1 MKKGLIIAFVLTLV
15 VPWILTFLFLT
26 ILTDA
31 NWTRMSGGFGQI
43 LAILSFNA
51 VAFEYNV
58 PIFGYG
64 YVIPLFMW
72 ILTGIFCGLFCKSA
86 WKGAVITV
94 FGLFIHV
101 LLFVVLY
108 SINPAF
114 IPSEYIMVES
124 AGLLGGLS
132 VDFFVTLG
140 LFLGIYSF
148 TLPGSVIGGLLGG
161 RVSRSPVVE

>member
-1 MKKGLIIAFVLTLV
+1 MKKGLIVAFVLAIV

-26 ILTDA
+26 ILTDV
-31 NWTRMSGGFGQI
+31 NWTQMPGGFGQI

-72 ILTGIFCGLFCKSA
+72 ILTGLFCGLFSKSA
-86 WKGAVITV
+86 LKGAVITV
-94 FGLFIHV
+94 FGLFIHIV
-101 LLFVVLY
+101 LFVMLY

-114 IPSEYIMVES
+114 IPGEYIMVES

-140 LFLGIYSF
+140 LFLCIYSF
-148 TLPGSVIGGLLGG
+148 TLPGSVIGGLIGG
-161 RVSRSPVVE
+161 IVSRTPIVE